1 MIAFIS
7 GRVIRKNAG
16 SIVIEN
22 NGLGYAV
29 SVIPQLSM
37 SLKIDEE
44 IALHTVQIFREDSV
58 TLFGFTSEAEL
69 EMFQLLGTVTGVGP
83 KSALTIIAQ
92 LGVEG
97 LQKAVATAD
106 DAMFR
111 SVSGIGPKT
120 AKLIVL
126 NLSGK
131 LVLDDGSISEEKSN
145 VLAAL
150 INLGYQDKLARAA
163 LQKVSLVGADLGEAE
178 LLKAALSELSSA
190 RKVGQSE

>member
-178 LLKAALSELSSA
+178 LLKATLSELSSA